1 MVILAVLSTGNSI
14 GSSNGGSITA
24 LELVAVFTLLVVY
37 KVMFVKMIKSHVWGG
52 KFPGLRRRGGRIF
65 FHRFN

>member
-24 LELVAVFTLLVVY
+24 LELVAAFTLLVVY
-37 KVMFVKMIKSHVWGG
+37 KVNSLGLFVKMIKSHVWGG
-52 KFPGLRRRGGRIF
+52 KFPG
-65 FHRFN
+65 